1 MKGTTT
7 DPVYKTMEL
16 LPIGPV
22 MIIDTPGID
31 DEGELGRER
40 VKKTRQVLN
49 KTDVAVL
56 VVDAV
61 TGMTGAD
68 EELVHLFEEKE
79 IPYVIALN
87 KK

>member
-1 MKGTTT
+1 M
-7 DPVYKTMEL
+7 
-16 LPIGPV
+16 
-22 MIIDTPGID
+22 
-31 DEGELGRER
+31 
-40 VKKTRQVLN
+40 
-49 KTDVAVL
+49 L

-87 KK
+87 KSDLCAVCSFDADDPHIWVSAKAVSYTHLDVYKRQTVKGIFLSPDS